1 MKSYIGLFWN
11 VDDTMEYRRFPL
23 ADELVKQ
30 KGSNYII
37 SPISHSQ
44 LWNDE
49 IKAKCN
55 SDKDYDYYS
64 RGRVNYNAVKKIFE
78 IDMDSCLHN
87 DDLFLFVVRKVFKLN
102 DKPTI
107 IIPVINAEEMEIY
120 YET

>member
-1 MKSYIGLFWN
+1 
-11 VDDTMEYRRFPL
+11 MEYRRFSL
-23 ADELVKQ
+23 AEELVKQ

-49 IKAKCN
+49 IKAKCK
-55 SDKDYDYYS
+55 SDKGYDYYP
-64 RGRVNYNAVKKIFE
+64 RGRVSYNAVKKIFE
-78 IDMDSCLHN
+78 IKMDSCLHN
-87 DDLFLFVVRKVFKLN
+87 DDFFLFVVRKVFKLN

-107 IIPVINAEEMEIY
+107 IPVINAEEMEIY